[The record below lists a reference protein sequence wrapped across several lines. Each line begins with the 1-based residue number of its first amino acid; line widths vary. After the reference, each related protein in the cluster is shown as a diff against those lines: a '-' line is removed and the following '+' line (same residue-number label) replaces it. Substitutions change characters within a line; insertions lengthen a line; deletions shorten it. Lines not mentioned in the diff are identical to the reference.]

1 MRQAAINIS
10 VFINYFS
17 VSRVAFMKNKKAY
30 SKTNYDIYIL
40 VLKLTQW
47 FFFYCFSIAFLKGE
61 KI

>member
-17 VSRVAFMKNKKAY
+17 ISRVPFMKNKKAY

-40 VLKLTQW
+40 VLKLTRW
-47 FFFYCFSIAFLKGE
+47 FFFFIVSVQPF
-61 KI
+61 

>member
-47 FFFYCFSIAFLKGE
+47 FFFIVSL
-61 KI
+61 